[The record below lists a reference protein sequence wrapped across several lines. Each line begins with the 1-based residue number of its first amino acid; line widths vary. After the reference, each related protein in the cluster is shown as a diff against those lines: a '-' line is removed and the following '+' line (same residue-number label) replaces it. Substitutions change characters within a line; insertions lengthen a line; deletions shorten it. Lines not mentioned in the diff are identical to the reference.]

1 MIQFLSFVFIIVIVV
16 EVGRR
21 IFVNSA
27 RDTGVV
33 RFRGYIF
40 LCFIFSLL
48 LFFLGQLEVHRNSE
62 FWGYLSLFCIF
73 IFLVLMLMRS
83 ETSKSAKDRLRE
95 RIRNNIK
102 N

>member
-1 MIQFLSFVFIIVIVV
+1 MVHALVVLFVLSILV

-27 RDTGVV
+27 KDTGVV

-48 LFFLGQLEVHRNSE
+48 LYAFTTTRD
-62 FWGYLSLFCIF
+62 WGYLCLFFLF
-73 IFLVLMLMRS
+73 IFFVLMLMRYQ
-83 ETSKSAKDRLRE
+83 TSKSTKDRFRE
-95 RIRNNIK
+95 SVRNSFK
-102 N
+102 GK